1 MKNLLLLIFLIINN
15 TGIVFASEIVNVELL
30 VDAIKRA
37 ENSQKHPYGILKPY
51 CRAGDP
57 DGQCR
62 KGCWQTVRKWLPKLE
77 HDSVDEFI
85 DKFGDIFCPVGASN
99 DPKGVNK
106 NWKKNVKYFYTTLK
120 NKSKM
125 SLNK

>member
-1 MKNLLLLIFLIINN
+1 MVLPIRK
-15 TGIVFASEIVNVELL
+15 GYGAEIVNIEIL

-37 ENSQKHPYGILKPY
+37 ENSHKHPYGILKPY
-51 CRAGDP
+51 CKPNDP

-62 KGCWQTVRKWLPKLE
+62 KGCRQTVTKWLAKLKY
-77 HDSVDEFI
+77 STADEFI
-85 DKFGDIFCPVGASN
+85 DKFGDVFCPIGASN
-99 DPKGVNK
+99 DPKGLNA
-106 NWKKNVKYFYTTLK
+106 NWKKNTKYFYTTLK